1 MYGYGGIERYT
12 KKEQIQNL
20 CHSFHMSLEQDN
32 RLVKM
37 AEITHQIALIRNDEK
52 IIKELEF
59 ELYTEKFD
67 NPSKELIARRTAKG
81 YLVPP
86 MYTTET
92 EYHELSKEIV
102 EHNTPPNDEIFWTHS
117 LIEVAKNTFAV
128 CDIDGTKYIIL
139 KEDLFRY
146 KIKLELM
153 MKRYIASVVIE
164 LEKDEGTE
172 LSDIDGK
179 DRV

>member
-1 MYGYGGIERYT
+1 MEKYT
-12 KKEQIQNL
+12 KKEQIQSL
-20 CHSFHMSLEQDN
+20 CHAFHMSLEQDN

-52 IIKELEF
+52 FIKELEF
-59 ELYTEKFD
+59 ELYTEEFD

-81 YLVPP
+81 YLVPS

-92 EYHELSKEIV
+92 EYHELSKGIIEY
-102 EHNTPPNDEIFWTHS
+102 NTPPDEEIFWTHS
-117 LIEVAKNTFAV
+117 LIEIAKSTFAV

-164 LEKDEGTE
+164 LEKDEGIE
-172 LSDIDGK
+172 LRNINGNE
-179 DRV
+179 RV